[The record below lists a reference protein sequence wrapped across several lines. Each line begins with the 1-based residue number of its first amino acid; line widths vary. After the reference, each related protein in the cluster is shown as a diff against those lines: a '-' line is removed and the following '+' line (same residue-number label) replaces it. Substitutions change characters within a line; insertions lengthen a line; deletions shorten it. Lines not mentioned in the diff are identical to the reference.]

1 MIFRVLFATAF
12 TVSAAATPAA
22 DQGEALRAAA
32 AAGQLALVR
41 TLLDAGVPVDAPA
54 RHGNTALLFAAG
66 KGHLDI
72 VRLLV
77 EHGADVNAKE
87 RFFGATPLGEALQGK
102 YTAVALF
109 LLEKGAIDAAS
120 ALDDAVEQANLEL
133 AKAALATGRID
144 RLDLLAARRR
154 AALIPAGPIRD
165 LLAAASPTVPQRA
178 PFAPSAERLRACAG
192 RYRVHEKDEATVT
205 VSGAG
210 LVLSLPGQAGIAL
223 VGVALD
229 RFETKDGDTRLDFGG
244 RGGLVEGARLNRGGE
259 ITSLSVITADPK
271 PLKAATRPVETQA
284 FRDAPRPWPSFR
296 GTDASGN
303 GDGQG
308 APLTWNV
315 SAGQN
320 IRFRTAVPGISL
332 SSPIIW
338 GDRIFVTSAVSGSGD
353 KTFRT
358 GLYGDGTSVDD
369 DSEHSFRI
377 YALDAKTGAIL
388 WEREVYRG
396 RPPVKRHMKSSQAN
410 ATPTTDG
417 KRVVALFGTV
427 GLLVAYD
434 FGGKPLWKRDIGI
447 LECND
452 PQAGSAQWG
461 HASSPILYR
470 DLVVVQGD
478 RVKDSFLAAYRA
490 STGEEA
496 WRVARDEPSTWATP
510 NVLRA
515 PGGDELV
522 TNGQKVR
529 AYDPATGAL
538 LWTLGPNSEVVVAT
552 PVVGEGMVFVTAGYP
567 PVRPVYAIR
576 PGQRGDLSLPEGKRA
591 SAAIAWSHARN
602 GTYIPTPILYKGHLY
617 TCNNNGILTCYRA
630 DTGEQVYQTRLGE
643 TAASFASSP
652 VAADGRIYFPSET
665 GEVFVLRAGP
675 DYELL
680 ATNSM
685 DEVVMATPAISDGL
699 LVVRT
704 LGHVVGIAEPRAP
717 GVAK

>member
-1 MIFRVLFATAF
+1 MLFRALVAALLA
-12 TVSAAATPAA
+12 VSAKSPPAA

-32 AAGQLALVR
+32 AAGKLAEVR
-41 TLLDAGVPVDAPA
+41 ALLDAGVPVDAPA
-54 RHGNTALLFAAG
+54 RHGNTALLFAAD
-66 KGHLDI
+66 KGHSEV

-77 EHGADVNAKE
+77 ERGADVNARE
-87 RFFGATPLGEALQGK
+87 RFFGSTPLSAALQGK
-102 YTAVALF
+102 HPAVALF
-109 LLEKGAIDAAS
+109 LLEKGAADAAS
-120 ALDDAVEQANLEL
+120 ALEEAVEQANLEL
-133 AKAALATGRID
+133 AKAAVATGRID
-144 RLDLLAARRR
+144 RLDLLAAQRQ
-154 AALIPAGPIRD
+154 AALSPAGPVRD
-165 LLAAASPTVPQRA
+165 LLARASPTVQARA
-178 PFAPSAERLRACAG
+178 PFAPRPERLRACAG
-192 RYRVHEKDEATVT
+192 RYRFQEKDEATVT
-205 VSGAG
+205 VGGEG
-210 LVLSLPGQAGIAL
+210 LILSLPGQADIVLLA
-223 VGVALD
+223 VAED
-229 RFETKDGDTRLDFGG
+229 RFLTRDGDTRLVFGG
-244 RGGLVEGARLNRGGE
+244 RGGLVEGAELNRSGE
-259 ITSLSVITADPK
+259 VTRLSVITADPK
-271 PLKAATRPVETQA
+271 PLKTATGSKDAPAPRE
-284 FRDAPRPWPSFR
+284 APRPWPSFR

-315 SAGQN
+315 GADQN
-320 IRFRTAVPGISL
+320 IRFRTAIPGIAL

-338 GDRIFVTSAVSGSGD
+338 GDRVFVTSAVSGSGD

-369 DSEHSFRI
+369 GSEHSFRL
-377 YALDAKTGAIL
+377 YALDGKTGKVL
-388 WEREVYRG
+388 WDREVHRG
-396 RPPVKRHMKSSQAN
+396 RPPVRRHMKSSQAN
-410 ATPTTDG
+410 ATPVTDG
-417 KRVVALFGTV
+417 TRVVALFGTV

-434 FGGKPLWKRDIGI
+434 FGGKPLWKRDIGV

-452 PQAGSAQWG
+452 PQAGSAEWG

-470 DLVVVQGD
+470 DLVIVQGD
-478 RVKDSFLAAYRA
+478 RVKDSFLAAYRVT
-490 STGEEA
+490 TGDEA

-510 NVLRA
+510 NILPA

-538 LWTLGPNSEVVVAT
+538 LWSLGPSSEVVVAT
-552 PVVGEGMVFVTAGYP
+552 PVVGDGMVFVTAGYP
-567 PVRPVYAIR
+567 PVRPVYAVR
-576 PGQRGDLSLPEGKRA
+576 PGQRGDLTLPEGKRQ
-591 SAAIAWSHARN
+591 SAAIAWSHARG

-643 TAASFASSP
+643 TGASFASSP

-675 DYELL
+675 EYELL
-680 ATNSM
+680 ATNTM

-704 LGHVVGIAEPRAP
+704 LGHVVGIGEPKKP
-717 GVAK
+717 VAAK

>member
-1 MIFRVLFATAF
+1 MLVRALVAVALAWSA
-12 TVSAAATPAA
+12 VSSPAA
-22 DQGEALRAAA
+22 DPGEALRAAA
-32 AAGQLALVR
+32 AAGKLAEVQA
-41 TLLDAGVPVDAPA
+41 LLDAGVPVDAPA
-54 RHGNTALLFAAG
+54 RHGNTALLFAAE

-77 EHGADVNAKE
+77 ERGADVNARE
-87 RFFGATPLGEALQGK
+87 RFFGSSPLGAALQGRH
-102 YTAVALF
+102 TAVALL
-109 LLEKGAIDAAS
+109 LLEKGAADAAG
-120 ALDDAVEQANLEL
+120 ALEDAVEQANPEL

-154 AALIPAGPIRD
+154 AALSPAGPVRD
-165 LLAAASPTVPQRA
+165 LLAAATPTTRPRA
-178 PFAPSAERLRACAG
+178 PFAPRPERLRAYAG
-192 RYRVHEKDEATVT
+192 RYRFREKDEATVT
-205 VSGAG
+205 VGAEG
-210 LVLSLPGQAGIAL
+210 LVLSLPGLAEIAL
-223 VGVALD
+223 LAVAED
-229 RFETKDGDTRLDFGG
+229 RFETRDGDTRLVFGG
-244 RGGLVEGARLNRGGE
+244 RGGLVEGAQLNRGGE
-259 ITSLSVITADPK
+259 IAALSVITADPR
-271 PLKAATRPVETQA
+271 PLKTATGSTGPQA
-284 FRDAPRPWPSFR
+284 PREAPRPWPSFR
-296 GTDASGN
+296 GADASGN

-308 APLTWNV
+308 VPLTWNV
-315 SAGQN
+315 TAGQN
-320 IRFRTAVPGISL
+320 IRFRTAVPGIAL

-338 GDRIFVTSAVSGSGD
+338 GDRIFVTSAVSGSGNQ
-353 KTFRT
+353 TFRT
-358 GLYGDGTSVDD
+358 GLYGDPTSVDD
-369 DSEHSFRI
+369 ASEHSFRL
-377 YALDAKTGAIL
+377 YALDGTTGKIL
-388 WEREVYRG
+388 WDHEVHRG
-396 RPPVKRHMKSSQAN
+396 RPPVQRHMKSSQAN
-410 ATPTTDG
+410 ATPVTDG

-434 FGGKPLWKRDIGI
+434 FSGKPLWKHDVGV

-470 DLVVVQGD
+470 DLVILQAD
-478 RVKDSFLAAYRA
+478 RVKDSFLAAYRV

-510 NVLRA
+510 NILRA

-529 AYDPATGAL
+529 AYDPATGAV

-552 PVVGEGMVFVTAGYP
+552 PVVGEGKVFVTAGYP
-567 PVRPVYAIR
+567 PVRPVYAVR
-576 PGQRGDLSLPEGKRA
+576 PGQRGDLTLSEGKRQ
-591 SAAIAWSHARN
+591 SAAIAWSHERG
-602 GTYIPTPILYKGHLY
+602 GTYIPTPILYRGHLY

-643 TAASFASSP
+643 TGASFASSP

-675 DYELL
+675 EYELL
-680 ATNSM
+680 TTNTM

-704 LGHVVGIAEPRAP
+704 LGHVVGIGEPAKP
-717 GVAK
+717 VASK

>member
-1 MIFRVLFATAF
+1 MLFRSLVAAVLA
-12 TVSAAATPAA
+12 VSVTPAA
-22 DQGEALRAAA
+22 KDPGEALRAAA
-32 AAGQLALVR
+32 AAGQRAEVQA
-41 TLLDAGVPVDAPA
+41 LLDAGAAVDAPA
-54 RHGNTALLFAAG
+54 RHGNTALLFASE
-66 KGHLDI
+66 KGHLDV

-77 EHGADVNAKE
+77 ERGADVNVRE
-87 RFFGATPLGEALQGK
+87 RFFGSTPLTAALQGK
-102 YTAVALF
+102 HLAVASF
-109 LLEKGAIDAAS
+109 LLEKGAKDAAS
-120 ALDDAVEQANLEL
+120 ALAEAVEQANVEL
-133 AKAALATGRID
+133 AKAALATGHID

-154 AALIPAGPIRD
+154 AALSPAGPIRD
-165 LLAAASPTVPQRA
+165 LLAAASPTATPRA
-178 PFAPSAERLRACAG
+178 PFVAKPERLKAYAG
-192 RYRVHEKDEATVT
+192 RYRFHEKEEATVT
-205 VSGAG
+205 VADDG
-210 LVLSLPGQAGIAL
+210 LRLRLPGQAEIAFAA
-223 VGVALD
+223 VAED
-229 RFETKDGDTRLDFGG
+229 RFLTSDGEARLVFGG
-244 RGGLVEGARLNRGGE
+244 RGGLVEGAELNRAGE
-259 ITSLSVITADPK
+259 VTQLGVITADPK
-271 PLKAATRPVETQA
+271 PLKAASGPVETEA
-284 FRDAPRPWPSFR
+284 PRDAPRPWPSFR

-308 APLTWNV
+308 VPLRWNL

-320 IRFRTAVPGISL
+320 IRFRTALPGIAL

-358 GLYGDGTSVDD
+358 GLYGDGTSVAD
-369 DSEHSFRI
+369 DSEHSFRL

-388 WEREVYRG
+388 WDREVYRG
-396 RPPVKRHMKSSQAN
+396 RPPVRRHLKSSQAN

-417 KRVVALFGTV
+417 KRVVVLFGTV
-427 GLLVAYD
+427 GQLAAYD
-434 FGGKPLWKRDIGI
+434 FSGKPLWKRDVGI

-470 DLVVVQGD
+470 DLVVIQGD
-478 RVKDSFLAAYRA
+478 RIKDSFLAAYRA
-490 STGEEA
+490 ATGEEA

-515 PGGDELV
+515 AGGDELV

-576 PGQRGDLSLPEGKRA
+576 PGQRGDLTLPEGKRQSTA
-591 SAAIAWSHARN
+591 VAWSHARG
-602 GTYIPTPILYKGHLY
+602 GTYIPTPILYQGHLY

-630 DTGEQVYQTRLGE
+630 DTGEQVYQTRIGE
-643 TAASFASSP
+643 SASSFASSP
-652 VAADGRIYFPSET
+652 VAADGRLYFPSET

-675 DYELL
+675 AYELL
-680 ATNSM
+680 ATNTM

-699 LVVRT
+699 MVIRT
-704 LGHVVGIAEPRAP
+704 LGHVVGIGEPRKP
-717 GVAK
+717 VAAK

>member
-1 MIFRVLFATAF
+1 MLFRTLVAAVLATVA
-12 TVSAAATPAA
+12 VPPAVE
-22 DQGEALRAAA
+22 QGEALRAAA
-32 AAGQLALVR
+32 AAGKLAEVQA
-41 TLLDAGVPVDAPA
+41 LLDSGVPVDAPA
-54 RHGNTALLFAAG
+54 RHGNTALLFAAEQ
-66 KGHLDI
+66 GHLD
-72 VRLLV
+72 VARLLV
-77 EHGADVNAKE
+77 ERGADVNARE
-87 RFFGATPLGEALQGK
+87 RFFGGTPLAAAVQGK
-102 YTAVALF
+102 HAAVALF
-109 LLEKGAIDAAS
+109 LLERGATDAAL
-120 ALDDAVEQANLEL
+120 ALDEAVEQANPDL
-133 AKAALATGRID
+133 AQAALASGRID

-154 AALIPAGPIRD
+154 ATLSPAGPVRD
-165 LLAAASPTVPQRA
+165 LLAAASPTAPPRA
-178 PFAPSAERLRACAG
+178 RFTSRPERLQACAG
-192 RYRVHEKDEATVT
+192 RYRFHERDEATVE
-205 VSGAG
+205 VDGAG
-210 LVLSLPGQAGIAL
+210 LRLRLPEQGAIVLEA
-223 VGVALD
+223 VGPD
-229 RFETKDGDTRLDFGG
+229 RFETEDGNTRLVFGG
-244 RGGLVEGARLNRGGE
+244 RGGLVERAELNRSGE
-259 ITSLSVITADPK
+259 VTSLSVVTADPV
-271 PLKAATRPVETQA
+271 PLKAASGSTGTPAPRE
-284 FRDAPRPWPSFR
+284 APRPWPSFR
-296 GTDASGN
+296 GASASGN

-315 SAGQN
+315 GTGLN
-320 IRFRTAVPGISL
+320 IRFRTAVPGIAL

-369 DSEHSFRI
+369 GSEHSFRI
-377 YALDAKTGAIL
+377 YALDARSGAIL

-396 RPPVKRHMKSSQAN
+396 RPSVKRHMKSSQAN
-410 ATPTTDG
+410 ATPATDG

-434 FGGKPLWKRDIGI
+434 FEGKPLWKRDIGV

-478 RVKDSFLAAYRA
+478 RVKDSFLAAYSTA
-490 STGEEA
+490 TGEET

-552 PVVGEGMVFVTAGYP
+552 PVVGDGMVFVTAGYP
-567 PVRPVYAIR
+567 PIRPVYAVR
-576 PGQRGDLSLPEGKRA
+576 PGQRGDLSLPEGRRA
-591 SAAIAWSHARN
+591 SAAIAWSHARG
-602 GTYIPTPILYKGHLY
+602 GTYIPTPILYRGHLY

-630 DTGEQVYQTRLGE
+630 DTGEQIYETRLGE

-652 VAADGRIYFPSET
+652 VAADGRIYFASET
-665 GEVFVLRAGP
+665 GEVLVLRAGP
-675 DYELL
+675 EYELL
-680 ATNSM
+680 ATNTM

-704 LGHVVGIAEPRAP
+704 LGHVVGIGEPRKPAT
-717 GVAK
+717 AK